1 MLEKFSEK
9 MEAIDTRWLP
19 YRRFAGLALSVF
31 VLLTLLGC
39 VSYLFTW
46 TLDQSVLPGLS
57 VFDRK
62 LDVVNLGGKIGLKMA
77 YLLVSRW
84 FGLAAFAVV
93 FAMSVLAL
101 RLVFGKRRFSVL
113 RVIVLS
119 VTGAMLLSYIL
130 AFVSIASGMET
141 SFGGGLGGE
150 CGAQVVLWLENLVN
164 VPVTF
169 CTLLFFSVLWL

>member
-57 VFDRK
+57 IFDRK

-77 YLLVSRW
+77 
-84 FGLAAFAVV
+84 
-93 FAMSVLAL
+93 
-101 RLVFGKRRFSVL
+101 
-113 RVIVLS
+113 
-119 VTGAMLLSYIL
+119 
-130 AFVSIASGMET
+130 
-141 SFGGGLGGE
+141 
-150 CGAQVVLWLENLVN
+150 
-164 VPVTF
+164 
-169 CTLLFFSVLWL
+169 

>member
-57 VFDRK
+57 IFDRK
-62 LDVVNLGGKIGLKMA
+62 LDVA
-77 YLLVSRW
+77 ERSDSRW
-84 FGLAAFAVV
+84 LI
-93 FAMSVLAL
+93 
-101 RLVFGKRRFSVL
+101 FS
-113 RVIVLS
+113 S
-119 VTGAMLLSYIL
+119 A
-130 AFVSIASGMET
+130 
-141 SFGGGLGGE
+141 GGSAWQPSPS
-150 CGAQVVLWLENLVN
+150 CS
-164 VPVTF
+164 P
-169 CTLLFFSVLWL
+169 